1 MSRPG
6 AGDLYIGMLSIEGP
20 ISASI
25 LNGYVNYRLN
35 EKWIVS
41 GGAAFDFARTGRIG
55 QTLSLTRVGE
65 SALVKVGLN
74 VDTGR
79 DNVSLNFNIEPRFMP
94 SKRIAQLGGQLL
106 SPAGLFG
113 VE

>member
-6 AGDLYIGMLSIEGP
+6 GGDVYIGMLSIEGP

-25 LNGYVNYRLN
+25 LNGYANYRLN
-35 EKWIVS
+35 EKWIIS
-41 GGAAFDFARTGRIG
+41 GGAAFDFARTGTIG
-55 QTLSLTRVGE
+55 QTVSLTRVGE
-65 SALVKVGLN
+65 SALLRLGMN

-79 DNVSLNFNIEPRFMP
+79 DNVSFSFNIEPRFMP
-94 SKRIAQLGGQLL
+94 RRLGQIGGELI
-106 SPAGLFG
+106 SPAGLLG